1 MLAHIAIAA
10 VHFERPKAG
19 FLALAI
25 FASTTVVAYTALG
38 MIDAPT
44 AISTA
49 SILRTEWDPTDMAD
63 QDSDILERLMANNRT
78 WAAEVDRDNPGF
90 FERLSRQQTPRVLW
104 IGCSD
109 SRVPGNES
117 IGVMPGE
124 IFFHRNIANQ
134 MQMVDFNGLS
144 VLQYAVDWLR
154 VRHII
159 VCGHYGCGGVKTALK
174 QNELGLLNNWLYGV
188 GELSRRHKER
198 LDALPDR
205 NHRIDALCEF
215 NVIEQVRNI
224 CRNPIL
230 LQAWRRGQDVSV
242 HAWIYELT
250 RGRLKD
256 LGATVDGERYAEPTL
271 DAAIARPPL
280 AIRAG

>member
-1 MLAHIAIAA
+1 
-10 VHFERPKAG
+10 
-19 FLALAI
+19 
-25 FASTTVVAYTALG
+25 
-38 MIDAPT
+38 
-44 AISTA
+44 
-49 SILRTEWDPTDMAD
+49 MAD
-63 QDSDILERLMANNRT
+63 ADSDILERMMASNRS
-78 WAAEVDRDNPGF
+78 WAAQVDRDNPGF
-90 FERLSRQQTPRVLW
+90 FKRLSQQQTPRVLW

-144 VLQYAVDWLR
+144 VLQYAVDWLH

-174 QNELGLLNNWLYGV
+174 RNELGLLNNWLYGV
-188 GELSRRHKER
+188 GELSRRHKAR

-205 NHRIDALCEF
+205 GHRVDALCEF
-215 NVIEQVRNI
+215 NVIEQVRNV
-224 CRNPIL
+224 CRSPIL

-242 HAWIYELT
+242 HGWIYELT
-250 RGRLKD
+250 NGRLRD
-256 LGATVDGERYAEPTL
+256 LEATVDSEHSAESTL

-280 AIRAG
+280 RARSAG